1 MVEFNLVGSAT
12 GLIFNLLVSTSTY
25 ESRDAVA
32 SKNFH
37 LVFCACFSEETE
49 EGPAAKIITDGL
61 GKSLFPLP
69 LLW

>member
-49 EGPAAKIITDGL
+49 EGPE
-61 GKSLFPLP
+61 PR
-69 LLW
+69 